1 MGSYKTIQKI
11 GLFLNLQ
18 KRIAMCI
25 WNVKESERHCDFC
38 VVEMCPDRQ
47 PKQPKIV
54 TTTQTD
60 FELQPIFQDYKT
72 E

>member
-1 MGSYKTIQKI
+1 
-11 GLFLNLQ
+11 
-18 KRIAMCI
+18 MCI